1 MRRLV
6 RTAFVRVCC
15 ECDMYLA
22 VHLSLLTT
30 VSVLCCAPPP
40 AVFLHGALVAVS
52 SLSLHDHVLF
62 ALLGTPVLRVA
73 VYFEPSLNK
82 YKHGP
87 LDGQRRPAECIGT
100 QCIRVAVSLVRGPR
114 EAA

>member
-30 VSVLCCAPPP
+30 VMCGVVLRPFS
-40 AVFLHGALVAVS
+40 FLRRFSGGVVS
-52 SLSLHDHVLF
+52 LDHVLSVLF